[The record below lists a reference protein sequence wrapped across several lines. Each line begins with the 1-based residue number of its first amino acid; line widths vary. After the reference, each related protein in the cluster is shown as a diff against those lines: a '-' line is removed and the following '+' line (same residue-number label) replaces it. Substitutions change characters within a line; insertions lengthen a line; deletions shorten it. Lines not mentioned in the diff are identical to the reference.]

1 MLTAHL
7 NRDETTGF
15 GLTMMAQQ
23 PPTPTPEVASEE
35 RRAMDS
41 TSSGVR
47 DFRKARTLD
56 LRPQEW
62 EASLSLVYATIF
74 TSLES
79 TENARTSVFWVVRT
93 MSFSRKRKSTIWFL
107 VTSGISICGKMS
119 DLGRPKSSVSQVYQ
133 RREDRGGHIFWP
145 YKLATADG
153 NRYCNMVAFQ

>member
-1 MLTAHL
+1 MLTVHL
-7 NRDETTGF
+7 NRNETTGF

-35 RRAMDS
+35 RREMDS

-47 DFRKARTLD
+47 DFRKAKPLD
-56 LRPQEW
+56 LRTQEW

-107 VTSGISICGKMS
+107 VTSGIFHMWKNVGSGATKIKCKPS
-119 DLGRPKSSVSQVYQ
+119 LPKERGQ
-133 RREDRGGHIFWP
+133 RRTYI
-145 YKLATADG
+145 LAI
-153 NRYCNMVAFQ
+153 